1 MNHYIERLK
10 EEIDALPFGSAFVVS
25 DFSEI
30 CDYQTAK
37 RSLAR
42 LCERGEIRRVI
53 RGVYDKP
60 AYSTL
65 LQEYVAPDTNEIA
78 MAIARNYNWTIIP
91 SGNAALNMLGLSTQ
105 VPSKWEYCSSGPYR
119 DYKYGQ
125 ISIAFKHS
133 SNKEIE
139 GLSYDTALLIQ
150 AIKAIGKDRLDKN
163 NIQKLK
169 ERASLM
175 DKYAILQESKYTT
188 AWIFMTIKNI
198 CGEEQQYV

>member
-1 MNHYIERLK
+1 MDHYIERLK
-10 EEIDALPFGSAFVVS
+10 EEIDALPLGSAFVVS

-53 RGVYDKP
+53 RGVYDNP
-60 AYSTL
+60 AFSNL
-65 LQEYVAPDTNEIA
+65 LQEYVAPDTNQIA

-125 ISIAFKHS
+125 VSIVFKHS

-139 GLSYDTALLIQ
+139 GFSFDTALLIQ
-150 AIKAIGKDRLDKN
+150 AIKAIGKDRIDKET
-163 NIQKLK
+163 IERLK
-169 ERASLM
+169 ERTSLM
-175 DKYAILQESKYTT
+175 DKYTLLQESKYTT
-188 AWIFMTIKNI
+188 SWIFTAIKNI
-198 CGEEQQYV
+198 CGEE